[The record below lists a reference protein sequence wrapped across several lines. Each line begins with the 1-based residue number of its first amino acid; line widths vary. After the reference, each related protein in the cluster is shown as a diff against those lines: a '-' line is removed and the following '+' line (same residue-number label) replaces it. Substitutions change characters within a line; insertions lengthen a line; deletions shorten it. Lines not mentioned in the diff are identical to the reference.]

1 MKYVQTKAVN
11 IKYLESITYLVIWFA
26 ILSVPFFQHR
36 NANTVDWKSVGI
48 EWIRLS
54 SFCIIFFLNAFVLV
68 PKVLFK
74 KKYLLYIALTLL
86 TLLIIAGLSI
96 SMQLYFTTPEPI
108 SMPKM
113 ELGPGMPPMELG
125 SKMPAPMGYRVPTQ
139 TEEKSIFMV
148 FIDNLLIAFLVVA
161 AGTTIKLLSQ
171 WLNEEN
177 RRKDIEKEQLKTEL
191 ALLRHQVSPHFFM
204 NTLNNIHALID
215 INTET
220 AKDAVI
226 RLSTLMRYL
235 LYDTAQG
242 QTSLKK
248 EVEFIESYITLMELR
263 FSKKVKISIN
273 VPKNIPDIQIPPML
287 FISFVENA
295 FKHGVS
301 YQAAS
306 FVIFNLDIAD
316 NKLNC
321 VIKNSKHKN
330 KEKFDKS
337 YSGIG
342 LTNIKK
348 SLELLFNKNYILN
361 ILENDSEFEV
371 QLTIPVYD
379 NKMYSH

>member
-54 SFCIIFFLNAFVLV
+54 SFCIIFFLNAFILV

-96 SMQLYFTTPEPI
+96 SMQLYLTTPEPI

-148 FIDNLLIAFLVVA
+148 FIDNLIIAFLVVA

-215 INTET
+215 INTDT

-371 QLTIPVYD
+371 QLTIPVYE

>member
-1 MKYVQTKAVN
+1 MQYIQRKTFN
-11 IKYLESITYLVIWFA
+11 IKHLESIIYLVIWFA
-26 ILSVPFFQHR
+26 IFSVAFFQHR
-36 NANTVDWKSVGI
+36 QVNTVDWKSVSL
-48 EWIRLS
+48 EWIKMA
-54 SFCIIFFLNAFVLV
+54 SFCIIFILNAYIFV
-68 PKVLFK
+68 PKLLFQ
-74 KKYLLYIALTLL
+74 KKYLTYIGITLL
-86 TLLIIAGLSI
+86 ALLIIIGLSI
-96 SMQLYFTTPEPI
+96 TLQFYFTPSEPI
-108 SMPKM
+108 SMPPM
-113 ELGPGMPPMELG
+113 DLGPGMPPMELG
-125 SKMPAPMGYRVPTQ
+125 SKMPAPMGYRAPTP
-139 TEEKSIFMV
+139 TEQKSIYMIFAENM
-148 FIDNLLIAFLVVA
+148 IIALLVVA

-171 WLNEEN
+171 WLNEEG
-177 RRKDIEKEQLKTEL
+177 RRKDVEKEQLKTEL

-248 EVEFIESYITLMELR
+248 EVEFIESYITLMQLR
-263 FSKKVKISIN
+263 FSKKVKISLDI
-273 VPKNIPDIQIPPML
+273 PKDIPEIQIPPML

-301 YQAAS
+301 YQTES
-306 FVIFNLDIAD
+306 YVQFKLEFDE
-316 NKLNC
+316 KQLNC
-321 VIKNSKHKN
+321 SVKNSKHKN

-348 SLELLFNKNYILN
+348 SLELLFAKDYTLN
-361 ILENDSEFEV
+361 INENEKEFEV
-371 QLTIPVYD
+371 QLKIPIYE